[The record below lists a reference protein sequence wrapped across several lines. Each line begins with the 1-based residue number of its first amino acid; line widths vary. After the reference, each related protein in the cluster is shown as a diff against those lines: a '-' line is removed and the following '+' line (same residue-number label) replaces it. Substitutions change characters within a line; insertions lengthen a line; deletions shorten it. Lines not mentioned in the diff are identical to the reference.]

1 MRFGEIR
8 RFLRGA
14 GTGPATPERRAGRR
28 GRDAPEN
35 RVLLPAVHHRRGS
48 GHRARPGALARWGAL
63 SPSLAH
69 LRRRGGVAGDPG
81 SPRRRGR
88 GRPEKEAA
96 ARAAA
101 SEWTRQDRVDRS
113 TVPCFHRS
121 NRDSPT
127 AGDGSTD
134 CFRVADIQKHSPEE
148 MGLDRFPSG
157 TVQSSPP
164 HRRYCACVAPNPKSR
179 SVNSRRR
186 DGGDY
191 LFLLA
196 KKLRHL

>member
-1 MRFGEIR
+1 MGNLAKSGGFFGERGRVR
-8 RFLRGA
+8 RFRSG
-14 GTGPATPERRAGRR
+14 ER
-28 GRDAPEN
+28 
-35 RVLLPAVHHRRGS
+35 AVE
-48 GHRARPGALARWGAL
+48 ARMHPDIAVRF
-63 SPSLAH
+63 PQFTI
-69 LRRRGGVAGDPG
+69 AGDPG